1 MKITLII
8 GLPASGKTEFAKKL
22 DGFILDDPKSLN
34 DLPKYVN
41 HLIITDPN
49 FCDSS
54 ILNSAISIL
63 LEKYKAYDIEIEK
76 IYFENDPIQ
85 CSINSKNRIN
95 KSVLNYISILSK
107 IYVPDEKCKII
118 PVYKNMKQKD

>member
-1 MKITLII
+1 M
-8 GLPASGKTEFAKKL
+8 
-22 DGFILDDPKSLN
+22 
-34 DLPKYVN
+34 PKYVN

-49 FCDSS
+49 FCDNS
-54 ILNSAISIL
+54 ILKSAISIL

-118 PVYKNMKQKD
+118 PVYKCNK

>member
-34 DLPKYVN
+34 DFPKYVN

-49 FCDSS
+49 FCDNS
-54 ILNSAISIL
+54 ILKSAISIL
-63 LEKYKAYDIEIEK
+63 LEKYKAYDIEMNMDE
-76 IYFENDPIQ
+76 
-85 CSINSKNRIN
+85 
-95 KSVLNYISILSK
+95 LSK
-107 IYVPDEKCKII
+107 YINEEFQMI
-118 PVYKNMKQKD
+118 